1 MSEGEREAA
10 LRGVEEYNRNRQGGI
25 QEQGRDVG
33 GGGGGDH
40 HGARTHL
47 MQHGESVERQ
57 PVQPI
62 QNDKIASKG
71 GPAGE

>member
-33 GGGGGDH
+33 GGGGGAPR
-40 HGARTHL
+40 G
-47 MQHGESVERQ
+47 QY
-57 PVQPI
+57 PP
-62 QNDKIASKG
+62 
-71 GPAGE
+71 